1 MILVKNFG
9 DPRICKSRIYNRDTK
24 IFFFDLPLL
33 PGQVN
38 LNSSLLRINLFNLF
52 KVQVSAT
59 KGWRHIRGISMRG
72 CACVSETAGF
82 KGHKCSR
89 ARA

>member
-52 KVQVSAT
+52 KVQVSDERVTAY
-59 KGWRHIRGISMRG
+59 IRGISVRVCV
-72 CACVSETAGF
+72 CA
-82 KGHKCSR
+82 
-89 ARA
+89 